1 MKFILTFPEIKSEG
15 LELCEKT
22 GVKSQESRM
31 NIKFFLAFFLLP
43 VFCLP
48 FPAEALHNPWTHTFY
63 FENDLF
69 NGTDSNYTNGVKYSV
84 ISPDLS
90 PGVKEGRLPRKV
102 LEYIHRIPF
111 IKESL
116 PELTHQVEFS
126 FGQNMFTPTDTAR
139 SDLVEDDRPYAGW
152 LYISTSYHRKYDT
165 DEIVKFMDTVEVQ
178 LGVIGPASLAEDTQR
193 IVHKW
198 REIPVPKGWDNQLKN
213 EPGIAA
219 VFERKWLFHPVGP
232 KMSALGAIAHAGG
245 ALGNVYTYLNTG
257 LEIRMGWNLPKDF
270 GVSLIRPAGST
281 RLSIGKDFA
290 LFGFGAVNGR
300 LVIRDI
306 FLDGNTF
313 RDSHSVDKEP
323 FVADLAAGIAM
334 QFGNVMLTWTEVMR
348 TREFRGQGTS
358 HSFGA
363 IALSFSYP
371 FDFRR

>member
-1 MKFILTFPEIKSEG
+1 MLCFPF
-15 LELCEKT
+15 T
-22 GVKSQESRM
+22 
-31 NIKFFLAFFLLP
+31 
-43 VFCLP
+43 
-48 FPAEALHNPWTHTFY
+48 AEAQTNPWTHTFY

-90 PGVKEGRLPRKV
+90 PSAPEGALPRKV
-102 LEYIHRIPF
+102 LEYVHRIPF
-111 IKESL
+111 IKKSP
-116 PELTHQVEFS
+116 PEYTHKVEFS
-126 FGQNMFTPTDTAR
+126 FGQNMYTPTDTTR
-139 SDLVEDDRPYAGW
+139 TDLIKDDRPYAGW
-152 LYISTSYHRKYDT
+152 LYISTSYHRKYGA
-165 DEIVKFMDTVEVQ
+165 EGSVNFMDTVEVQ

-193 IVHKW
+193 IVHKL
-198 REIPVPKGWDNQLKN
+198 REIAVPRGWDHQLKN

-219 VFERKWLFHPVGP
+219 VFERKWLFHPVG
-232 KMSALGAIAHAGG
+232 SNRFSCDAITHMGG

-257 LEIRMGWNLPKDF
+257 MEIRAGWNIPQDF

-313 RDSHSVDKEP
+313 AKSHSIDKEP
-323 FVADLAAGIAM
+323 FVADLAAGIAA
-334 QFGNVMLTWTEVMR
+334 QFRNLMITWTEVLR
-348 TREFRGQGTS
+348 TREFRDEGS
-358 HSFGA
+358 DHSFGA

-371 FDFRR
+371 LEFGR